1 GDISANDEFA
11 NVKSISS
18 QDVLTAHRFPAGLAG
33 IIPTNVGGLGD
44 PEKAREVYRQDEV
57 IPVQNMFMNAI
68 NTYDVPEILHIRF
81 KQDRVSSCAKR
92 AKNR

>member
-1 GDISANDEFA
+1 FETLFVSIPNGDPDGIKFIPVGDISANDEFA

-44 PEKAREVYRQDEV
+44 PEKARDAYRKDEV
-57 IPVQNMFMNAI
+57 IPVQNMFMSAI
-68 NTYDVPEILHIRF
+68 NSRELP
-81 KQDRVSSCAKR
+81 
-92 AKNR
+92 